1 MTNQSR
7 CGIINIVNERD
18 VITMLTIIWVVF
30 AIIAMYFTIGM
41 VGVMVWETVASIKGA
56 CCVPSWLDDVYEF
69 ITEKMFFFF
78 K

>member
-1 MTNQSR
+1 MYA
-7 CGIINIVNERD
+7 IIIIVNERE
-18 VITMLTIIWVVF
+18 VITMLTIIWVIF
-30 AIIAMYFTIGM
+30 AIIAMYLTVGMIGI
-41 VGVMVWETVASIKGA
+41 MVWEIVSSIKGA